1 MDTEYEFPNEM
12 GNRIAYVRPVAVE
25 DLPESVQSQ
34 VGDLTTLYAVHSEEG
49 ERLALVSDR
58 KMAFVLARQHDLDPV
73 TVH

>member
-1 MDTEYEFPNEM
+1 MDIEFEFPHEV
-12 GNRIAYVRPVAVE
+12 GQRIAYVRAVAVA
-25 DLPESVQSQ
+25 DLPQEVQSQ

-58 KMAFVLARQHDLDPV
+58 KMAFVLARQHDLAPV

>member
-1 MDTEYEFPNEM
+1 MDTEFEFPHEM
-12 GNRIAYVRPVAVE
+12 GQRIAYVRSVAVK
-25 DLPESVQSQ
+25 DLPKDVQSQ
-34 VGDLTTLYAVHSEEG
+34 VGELTTLYAVHSEEG

>member
-1 MDTEYEFPNEM
+1 MNTEFEFPHEP
-12 GNRIAYVRPVAVE
+12 GHRIAYVRSVAVK
-25 DLPESVQSQ
+25 DLPKEVQSQ
-34 VGDLTTLYAVHSEEG
+34 VGELKTLYAVHSEEG

>member
-1 MDTEYEFPNEM
+1 MDTEFEFPHEP
-12 GNRIAYVRPVAVE
+12 GHRIAYVRPVAVE
-25 DLPESVQSQ
+25 DLPEDVQSQ
-34 VGDLTTLYAVHSEEG
+34 VGELKTLYAVHSEEG

>member
-1 MDTEYEFPNEM
+1 MDTEFEFPHEA
-12 GNRIAYVRPVAVE
+12 GHRIAYVRPVAVE
-25 DLPESVQSQ
+25 DLPKDVQSQ
-34 VGDLTTLYAVHSEEG
+34 VGDLTTLYAVHDEAG